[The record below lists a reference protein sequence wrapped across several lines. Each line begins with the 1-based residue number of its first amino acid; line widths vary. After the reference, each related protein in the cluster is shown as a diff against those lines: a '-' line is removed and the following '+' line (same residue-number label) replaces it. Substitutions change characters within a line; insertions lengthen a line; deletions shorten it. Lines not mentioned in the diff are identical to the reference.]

1 MVEKSKTTT
10 ESKKLRVADRKDT
23 EQDLM
28 MPESRSMLP
37 DNHNELFGVS
47 TNAFIIQ
54 NEDIKKEKVL
64 GSKFEKEVAQGRQMF
79 QKLNTSKDPRV
90 KAMDALID
98 DIE

>member
-1 MVEKSKTTT
+1 
-10 ESKKLRVADRKDT
+10 
-23 EQDLM
+23 M

-79 QKLNTSKDPRV
+79 DMFQKVNTSKDPRV